1 MNKILAVIP
10 ARGGSKGI
18 LRKNIKNIAGKPLI
32 QWTIDAALK
41 SKYIDEIIVST
52 EDEEIAK
59 ISASLGVN
67 VPFLRP
73 KELAG
78 DKSKTI
84 DVINHLLNKLE
95 LEYNKY
101 FDLILILQPTSPL
114 RTSKHIDEAISFFLS
129 DKSAD
134 SLVSCV
140 KVPHIFH
147 PESLMK
153 LSSNNYLESYIVSNN
168 PPFRRQDK
176 SELYARNGAAIYLT
190 RRDKIS
196 KFIFGGNL
204 ICFEMDEVDSIDIDT
219 LEDFNMAENI
229 LLGRI

>member
-10 ARGGSKGI
+10 ARGGSKGVF
-18 LRKNIKNIAGKPLI
+18 RKNVKNIAGKPLI
-32 QWTIDAALK
+32 QWTIEAALE

-52 EDEEIAK
+52 EDEEIAQ
-59 ISASLGVN
+59 ISANLGAK

-73 KELAG
+73 PDLAR
-78 DKSKTI
+78 DNSKTI
-84 DVINHLLNKLE
+84 DVINHLLVKLE

-101 FDLILILQPTSPL
+101 FDIILILQPTSPL
-114 RTSKHIDEAISFFLS
+114 RTSKHIDQAISFFLL

-153 LSSNNYLESYIVSNN
+153 LSSNNYLESYIVNSN

-190 RRDKIS
+190 RREKIS
-196 KFIFGGNL
+196 EFIFGGNL

-219 LEDFNMAENI
+219 LEDFNNAEN
-229 LLGRI
+229 LLRARF

>member
-32 QWTIDAALK
+32 QWTIEAALY
-41 SKYIDEIIVST
+41 SNYIHEIIVST
-52 EDEEIAK
+52 DDEEIAQL
-59 ISASLGVN
+59 STSLGVD

-73 KELAG
+73 LELAK
-78 DKSKTI
+78 DNSRTI
-84 DVINHLLNKLE
+84 DVINHLLGKLE

-101 FDLILILQPTSPL
+101 FDIILVLQPTSPL
-114 RTSKHIDEAISFFLS
+114 RTSKQIDKAINLFLS
-129 DKSAD
+129 HKSAD

-153 LSSNNYLESYIVSNN
+153 INSNNYLESYIISNN
-168 PPFRRQDK
+168 PPSRRQDK
-176 SELYARNGAAIYLT
+176 SDLYARNGAAIYLT
-190 RRDKIS
+190 KRDKIS
-196 KFIFGGNL
+196 EFIFGGNL

-219 LEDFNMAENI
+219 IEDFIKAENI
-229 LLGRI
+229 LLDRI

>member
-1 MNKILAVIP
+1 MHKILAVIP

-32 QWTIDAALK
+32 QWTIEAALN
-41 SKYIDEIIVST
+41 SNYINEIIVST
-52 EDEEIAK
+52 EDEEIAQ
-59 ISASLGVN
+59 ISTSLGVN

-73 KELAG
+73 LELAN
-78 DKSKTI
+78 DNSKTI
-84 DVINHLLNKLE
+84 DVINHLLGKLE

-101 FDLILILQPTSPL
+101 FDIILILQPTSPL
-114 RTSKHIDEAISFFLS
+114 RTSKQIDQAINLFLS

-153 LSSNNYLESYIVSNN
+153 LSSNNYLESYIIGNN
-168 PPFRRQDK
+168 PPTRRQDK
-176 SELYARNGAAIYLT
+176 SILYARNGAAIYLT
-190 RRDKIS
+190 KRDKIS
-196 KFIFGGNL
+196 EFIFGGNL

-219 LEDFNMAENI
+219 MEDFIKAENI
-229 LLGRI
+229 LLGRF